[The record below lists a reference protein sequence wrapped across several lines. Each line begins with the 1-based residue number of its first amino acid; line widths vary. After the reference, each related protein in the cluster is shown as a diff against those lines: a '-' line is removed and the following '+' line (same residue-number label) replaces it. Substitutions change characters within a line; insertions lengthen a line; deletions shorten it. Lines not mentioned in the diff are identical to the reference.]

1 MRCSACGKILP
12 EDSLFCQYC
21 GKNLGEPKVMPA
33 VVQECLGEET
43 PVIVTESRKA
53 AALTTDE
60 NIPPAKKSQ
69 SKGSLIALCAIA
81 AAVLAVCLGIG
92 TMAEP
97 DEELDIA
104 AIAESVLYLE
114 MYDKNG
120 EVLGSASGFL
130 VNDQTSLV
138 TNYHVIQDACSLRVW
153 TSDETESVEVTRCLA
168 YDEVADLALLECEPG
183 LSVQHLTLD
192 DSDLIR
198 RGDSVYA
205 VGYPLGLA
213 NTLSDGIVSSR
224 YEDTYGNDILQV
236 TAAISEGNSGGPL
249 LTRSGRVIGVICA
262 YYIDG
267 QNLNIAIASNTLR
280 KLLES
285 ERKAIPLESWE
296 NRPLMPDQELTEEP
310 ESEQEQNPE
319 IETKPV
325 EPAKPESAPPPAEV
339 KPPVEE
345 LPPQQPDTPAM
356 VTAYTFLSDWIVANS
371 NTAVAGDKAY
381 REMTTVEG
389 FDAAFT
395 VIDCPQ
401 LDMICVSMELFGENN
416 ASMISL
422 LWLEPDANSFD
433 LDYYFDRPADSYSI
447 KGSGTMYAAT
457 PYGFMFS
464 QYEGEAEVES
474 LNRDTAVSMCLD
486 MVNFVDYIFY
496 ANAVPKGYHF
506 SSADFGFST

>member
-1 MRCSACGKILP
+1 MRCSACGNMLP
-12 EDSLFCQYC
+12 DDSLFCQYC
-21 GKNLGEPKVMPA
+21 GQNLSKPETKTAAVQAHSCAQTPA
-33 VVQECLGEET
+33 IPRENRQNQPNADGAAS
-43 PVIVTESRKA
+43 PTEKRGGKA
-53 AALTTDE
+53 
-60 NIPPAKKSQ
+60 
-69 SKGSLIALCAIA
+69 IAL
-81 AAVLAVCLGIG
+81 VLCTILATLFVVCLCFG
-92 TMAEP
+92 TVVEP
-97 DEELDIA
+97 DEEADIA

-114 MYDKNG
+114 IYDENG

-153 TSDETESVEVTRCLA
+153 TSDESESVEVKHCLA
-168 YDEVADLALLECEPG
+168 YDEVADLALLACEPG
-183 LSVQHLTLD
+183 LSVQPLALD
-192 DSDLIR
+192 DSDLIK
-198 RGDSVYA
+198 RGDPIYA

-249 LTRSGRVIGVICA
+249 LTRSGRVIGVMCA

-310 ESEQEQNPE
+310 ESEQEQEPE

-381 REMTTVEG
+381 REMTTVEI

-395 VIDCPQ
+395 VTDCPQ
-401 LDMICVSMELFGENN
+401 LDMICVSMELFGEDNV
-416 ASMISL
+416 SMTSL
-422 LWLEPDANSFD
+422 LWLAPDTSSFQVD
-433 LDYYFDRPADSYSI
+433 FYLDSPADSYFI
-447 KGSGTMYAAT
+447 KGKGTLHAAT
-457 PYGFMFS
+457 PYGFVFS
-464 QYEGEAEVES
+464 QYEGNAESES
-474 LNRDTAVSMCLD
+474 VCRDTAVSMCMD
-486 MVNFVDYIFY
+486 MLNFVDRIFY
-496 ANAVPKGYHF
+496 TNAVPKGYSF
-506 SSADFGFST
+506 SSADFGFSR